1 MSDTAANATGIAG
14 AAQAFESILAGEI
27 PDTETAPSEQATG
40 TAPAEEAEAVVGGTE
55 GDETAETAPE
65 GEAAAD
71 EEPAETT
78 EPETQLVT
86 VTINGKTEQ
95 VPLEEAIRGY
105 QRQADY
111 SRKTAALAD
120 ERRTFEAD
128 RQQVAQE
135 RAQYAQLLTAL
146 QGQLQQMQPQEPDW
160 EKLYADNPL
169 EYVRQRDVWRERQE
183 KLVAAQFETQRVQ
196 AIQAQEEQ
204 ARVAQL
210 VQEGRSKL
218 TELVPA
224 WRDPHKWDADRNK
237 ILEYGKNLGFTD
249 EELGRTYDP
258 RAVVALYKAMQFDA
272 LMVNRPTPA
281 RPQGPKAAAPGS
293 AQTAPRPATDST
305 RAKQRLAQ
313 TGKLADAASVF
324 EQLLG

>member
-120 ERRTFEAD
+120 ERMDTSGMPID
-128 RQQVAQE
+128 
-135 RAQYAQLLTAL
+135 AQLDHIVAGTDRAARVSLLDAL
-146 QGQLQQMQPQEPDW
+146 DSRYSFELPPSLVHQEFAAVWAQVEQDLEDAENDLQALLDF
-160 EKLYADNPL
+160 
-169 EYVRQRDVWRERQE
+169 
-183 KLVAAQFETQRVQ
+183 AAQPDACF
-196 AIQAQEEQ
+196 
-204 ARVAQL
+204 RVA
-210 VQEGRSKL
+210 VVVSNVAGTVTSATATL
-218 TELVPA
+218 TVNTTPVAPTITTPPSARMLS
-224 WRDPHKWDADRNK
+224 
-237 ILEYGKNLGFTD
+237 L
-249 EELGRTYDP
+249 P
-258 RAVVALYKAMQFDA
+258 RL
-272 LMVNRPTPA
+272 NSP
-281 RPQGPKAAAPGS
+281 
-293 AQTAPRPATDST
+293 DSM
-305 RAKQRLAQ
+305 
-313 TGKLADAASVF
+313 
-324 EQLLG
+324 